1 MSTEQNTVVILA
13 YGPQPVS
20 FLADASKLAGKDA
33 VISSDVARMAG
44 ANFAVGN
51 LDQLAKLRA
60 RLEEGAQQQE
70 RAANPGLSEAA
81 TRWLA
86 GGHRGISSNMIFTRL
101 TGIDAMSGWGTGRH
115 SYPQDPADFRR
126 CQLLLEQLPEL
137 QPLFQRMAEVGPEWA
152 ELVAAWPTIIAAM
165 DREVPGWRDGRTSGM
180 AHEAYGIIKRAIG
193 R

>member
-1 MSTEQNTVVILA
+1 MSTEQNTVVILG

-20 FLADASKLAGKDA
+20 FFADASKLAGKDA

-51 LDQLAKLRA
+51 LDQLSKLRA

-70 RAANPGLSEAA
+70 RAANPGLSDAA

-86 GGHRGISSNMIFTRL
+86 GGERGMSSEMIFTHL
-101 TGIDAMSGWGTGRH
+101 TGIATHLTGRRKYH
-115 SYPQDPADFRR
+115 PYGPADFRR
-126 CQLLLEQLPEL
+126 CQLLLEQVPEL
-137 QPLFQRMAEVGPEWA
+137 QLLFPRMAEVSPEWA
-152 ELVAAWPTIIAAM
+152 ALVAAWPAIIAAM

-180 AHEAYGIIKRAIG
+180 PHEAYAIIKRAI
-193 R
+193 RR